1 MSSFSPRQFQVA
13 VHHGNQKIINCFIS
27 WFAFC
32 TRHTFS
38 SVSYSL
44 LLQERHESKYLRW
57 CWKSCVFNSQLPS
70 IHFFRLAHFQR
81 IYFSCSIS
89 LNFTSVSAN
98 KLNEIVQH
106 IQLPSHHKASHYH
119 SLSSSRS
126 SIYFHIFSLLYSF
139 VFLILS
145 CIVFVAWMRC
155 IWLDK
160 SVCINHA
167 AQSFYVDFTH
177 SAFYISFLFSIF
189 RRSVSSTMPFSG
201 CRSLH
206 LYSTYEKNK
215 NDEQQQQNQLQR
227 IWWIIVR
234 ANRMRWNFI
243 NSDMH
248 TIIPTDNWQAEIKT
262 NKQTEN
268 KLNNHI
274 ILGWKMFVPLRHI
287 LIKCVGRVWAIFIC
301 SCCAMANNMCS
312 T

>member
-1 MSSFSPRQFQVA
+1 MKLSSTSSYHLTTKLHIIIHWVRHVPPFIFIFFRCSIRLCSSFCLVLCLLRGCGAFDWTKV
-13 VHHGNQKIINCFIS
+13 
-27 WFAFC
+27 FA
-32 TRHTFS
+32 
-38 SVSYSL
+38 
-44 LLQERHESKYLRW
+44 
-57 CWKSCVFNSQLPS
+57 
-70 IHFFRLAHFQR
+70 
-81 IYFSCSIS
+81 
-89 LNFTSVSAN
+89 SA
-98 KLNEIVQH
+98 
-106 IQLPSHHKASHYH
+106 
-119 SLSSSRS
+119 
-126 SIYFHIFSLLYSF
+126 
-139 VFLILS
+139 
-145 CIVFVAWMRC
+145 M
-155 IWLDK
+155 
-160 SVCINHA
+160 
-167 AQSFYVDFTH
+167 H

-215 NDEQQQQNQLQR
+215 NNEQQRQNQLQR